1 MSAPSRRWLP
11 LAVLGLGAV
20 VVAFF
25 LLTYNPAPVIPVD
38 RDHKSARLP
47 SGCLGCHGPGGQS
60 PRPENHPI
68 SEACLSCHRWG
79 P

>member
-1 MSAPSRRWLP
+1 MSGPRRRWLP
-11 LAVLGLGAV
+11 LAILALGVA

-25 LLTYNPAPVIPVD
+25 LLTYNPAPPIPSD
-38 RDHKSARLP
+38 RDHRPARIP
-47 SGCLGCHGPGGQS
+47 NGCLGCHGPGGQS

>member
-11 LAVLGLGAV
+11 LAVLALGAA

-25 LLTYNPAPVIPVD
+25 LLTYNPAPPIPPD
-38 RDHKSARLP
+38 RDHKSAGIP
-47 SGCLGCHGPGGQS
+47 TGCLRCHGPAGKS